1 MAKPWKEL
9 QRMLSF
15 QDIAT
20 PEFGF
25 GDFMLPWGMVIGTL
39 GFLAAW
45 LVITVLERLGWT
57 RHIWHLPL
65 FFVAL
70 AVLFGC
76 VIGLFLAP

>member
-1 MAKPWKEL
+1 MKRTRA
-9 QRMLSF
+9 MFSLSH
-15 QDIAT
+15 IIT
-20 PEFGF
+20 PEFRL
-25 GDFMLPWGMVIGTL
+25 GDFLMPWGMVVSTL

-45 LVITVLERLGWT
+45 FIIYLLERFGWT

-76 VIGLFLAP
+76 AFGLVLAP